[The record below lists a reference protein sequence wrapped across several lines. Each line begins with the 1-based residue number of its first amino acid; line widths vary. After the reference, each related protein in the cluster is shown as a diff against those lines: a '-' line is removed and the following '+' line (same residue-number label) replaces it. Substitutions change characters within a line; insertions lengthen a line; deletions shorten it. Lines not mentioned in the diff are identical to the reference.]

1 MGYQPLQV
9 QEAVTADVKDNFRH
23 STRELSR
30 RPTRKHRPFSEQS
43 VNHSPVGK
51 AVGFG
56 GSVGV
61 ILLVPGLKSLT

>member
-1 MGYQPLQV
+1 MGYQPPHV
-9 QEAVTADVKDNFRH
+9 PEAVTAEVKDNFGH
-23 STRELSR
+23 STREVSGR
-30 RPTRKHRPFSEQS
+30 ATRKHRPFSEQS
-43 VNHSPVGK
+43 VNRSPVGK